1 MKKVCLLVK
10 LKEKKFMKQF
20 KMGVGAVAVV
30 GMLGL
35 TQQVAHAEEDLSKA
49 EAGQLQK
56 GVSQSDVTISQAK
69 VVAADE
75 AVKKQAQATSQAQ
88 EAVTNAENNVVQK
101 KSEVAEAEKLVAEAT
116 PENVAKAE
124 TSVKEATGQVEQAE
138 KVLAAS
144 QTAQETAEKA
154 VVKQTKVTAEA
165 QKPVETKEA
174 EVKQAEEKVAEK
186 QAILDGTG
194 TKEILEK
201 AEQTQAKVDADKK
214 AVAQAQTN
222 LTEAKQ
228 ADQKRASDLADAEK
242 VVIKAQTD
250 EKNSKS
256 VLDKKAATASKTAE
270 ALEKATVDL
279 TKANQDVESINQIK
293 LSQEYIV
300 ALREYAQK
308 IATASPA
315 EEKAMTGKLVALGK
329 VLAKQNRFKANKNDD
344 LEKLDLN
351 NLSEPT
357 REEMSL
363 FAADLLNQIHT
374 VFGTSKIEVSKDA
387 AKIVHSHVSTS
398 KTNGVKG
405 HDSTNLKKVLDQ
417 YGISF
422 GTEENIG
429 LNGGA
434 GAGQFV
440 TKSELKHLVY
450 NTVLNLMFNA
460 FENVEDNENN
470 EFLHASSLAGLFSTD
485 VKTSYLGVGTSFKD
499 DYWQVVNFLFLHDK
513 GLSGSTF
520 NQTVLSNS
528 FDSRKLLKIQKEAQS
543 AYNAAKQD
551 DDRAQADKS
560 KAEADYK
567 KATDHLT
574 EVTAQRDAIKAIGLK
589 TPAAQAQ
596 LDQAQATLKA
606 DEAEN
611 KAAQEAVAQLN
622 ADVKVK
628 QAALAQAKAELSQ
641 QQSELEV
648 LKNSLLVEQNKL
660 AAKKVDLTKA
670 QALVS
675 QRNNELVQAK
685 ERVTAAEVKVRQLKE
700 APKRLAQAKQSL
712 LSAKQDLV
720 EKQAL
725 FSEEKS
731 KLEVLKEEQAEVVA
745 QHTKLVK
752 TYQAQMEAE
761 RLTKLAAQ
769 KASIEQA
776 GGQAIP
782 VFDETGKIVSYVDV
796 KKETVLSVSNSS
808 NGKKVKVNYN
818 VSASYL
824 PSTGEAVSLL
834 GIVTGAILSIFSFVS
849 RKHLKSLEG

>member
-1 MKKVCLLVK
+1 
-10 LKEKKFMKQF
+10 MKQF

-35 TQQVAHAEEDLSKA
+35 TQQVAHAEDLPKADLSKA
-49 EAGQLQK
+49 EAGRLQK
-56 GVSQSDVTISQAK
+56 EVSQSDVTTSQAK

-75 AVKKQAQATSQAQ
+75 AVKKQVQATGQAQ
-88 EAVTNAENNVVQK
+88 EAVTTAEKVVDQK
-101 KSEVAEAEKLVAEAT
+101 QSEVVEAERLVAEAT
-116 PENVAKAE
+116 PENIVKAE
-124 TSVKEATGQVEQAE
+124 NNVKEATGQVEQAE
-138 KVLAAS
+138 KAVSAS
-144 QTAQETAEKA
+144 QTAQETVEKT
-154 VVKQTKVTAEA
+154 VIEQTKVTAEA

-186 QAILDGTG
+186 QSILDGTG
-194 TKEILEK
+194 TKEIIEK

-214 AVAQAQTN
+214 AVVQAQTN
-222 LTEAKQ
+222 LTKAKE
-228 ADQKRASDLADAEK
+228 ADQKRASDLVDEK
-242 VVIKAQTD
+242 AVFKAQTD

-256 VLDKKAATASKTAE
+256 VLEKKAAAASKTAE
-270 ALEKATVDL
+270 VLEKATADL
-279 TKANQDVESINQIK
+279 TKANQDAESINQIK
-293 LSQEYIV
+293 LSQEYIA
-300 ALREYAQK
+300 ALREYSQK

-315 EEKAMTGKLVALGK
+315 EETAMTDKLVALGK
-329 VLAKQNRFKANKNDD
+329 VLAKQNRFKANKNDSQ
-344 LEKLDLN
+344 EKLDLN
-351 NLSEPT
+351 NLSEAT

-374 VFGTSKIEVSKDA
+374 AFGTSKIEVSKDA

-405 HDSTNLKKVLDQ
+405 HDTANLKKVLDQ
-417 YGISF
+417 YGISS

-440 TKSELKHLVY
+440 TKSELKHLIY

-470 EFLHASSLAGLFSTD
+470 EFLHASSLADLFSTD

-528 FDSRKLLKIQKEAQS
+528 FDSQKLLKVQKEAQS
-543 AYNAAKQD
+543 TYDVSKQTD
-551 DDRAQADKS
+551 ERAQAEKQKAQAIYDKAS
-560 KAEADYK
+560 
-567 KATDHLT
+567 TLLT
-574 EVTAQRDAIKAIGLK
+574 EVIVQRDAIEAVELKAPL
-589 TPAAQAQ
+589 AQRQ
-596 LDQAQATLKA
+596 LDQAQTTLKV

-628 QAALAQAKAELSQ
+628 QAALKQAKAELSQ
-641 QQSELEV
+641 QQSELDV
-648 LKNSLLVEQNKL
+648 LKKNLSVEQNKL
-660 AAKKVDLTKA
+660 AAKKADLTEA

-685 ERVTAAEVKVRQLKE
+685 ERLIAAQEKVRQLKE

-712 LSAKQDLV
+712 LTAKQTLT
-720 EKQAL
+720 ENKAL
-725 FSEEKS
+725 FENEEA
-731 KLEVLKEEQAEVVA
+731 KLQVLKATQTEVVA
-745 QHTKLVK
+745 QYTKLVK
-752 TYQAQMEAE
+752 TYQAQLEAE
-761 RLTKLAAQ
+761 RLANLAAQ
-769 KASIEQA
+769 KAAIEQA
-776 GGQAIP
+776 GGQVIP
-782 VFDETGKIVSYVDV
+782 VVDETGKITSYVD
-796 KKETVLSVSNSS
+796 
-808 NGKKVKVNYN
+808 GKKQAVTPTLTPSNHKKVEVNYN
-818 VSASYL
+818 VSARYL

-834 GIVTGAILSIFSFVS
+834 GIVAGVILSIFSFVS

>member
-1 MKKVCLLVK
+1 
-10 LKEKKFMKQF
+10 MKQF

-35 TQQVAHAEEDLSKA
+35 TQQVAHAEDLPKADLSKA
-49 EAGQLQK
+49 EAGRLQK
-56 GVSQSDVTISQAK
+56 EVSQSDVTTSQAK

-88 EAVTNAENNVVQK
+88 EAVTNAEKVVDQK
-101 KSEVAEAEKLVAEAT
+101 QSEVVEAERLVAEAT

-124 TSVKEATGQVEQAE
+124 ISVKEATGQVEQAE
-138 KVLAAS
+138 KAVSAS

-154 VVKQTKVTAEA
+154 VIEQTKVTAEV

-174 EVKQAEEKVAEK
+174 DVKQAEEKAAEK
-186 QAILDGTG
+186 QAILNGTG

-201 AEQTQAKVDADKK
+201 AEQTQAKVDTDKK

-228 ADQKRASDLADAEK
+228 ADQKRASDLVDAEK
-242 VVIKAQTD
+242 KVLKVQT
-250 EKNSKS
+250 
-256 VLDKKAATASKTAE
+256 DKKASESVLEKKVAAASKTAE
-270 ALEKATVDL
+270 VLEKATADL
-279 TKANQDVESINQIK
+279 TKANQDAESINQIK
-293 LSQEYIV
+293 LSQEYIA
-300 ALREYAQK
+300 ALREYSQK
-308 IATASPA
+308 IVTASPA
-315 EEKAMTGKLVALGK
+315 EETAMTDKLVALGK
-329 VLAKQNRFKANKNDD
+329 VLAKQNRFKANKNDSQ
-344 LEKLDLN
+344 EKLDLN
-351 NLSEPT
+351 NLSEAT

-374 VFGTSKIEVSKDA
+374 AFGTSKIEVSKDA

-405 HDSTNLKKVLDQ
+405 HDTANLKKVLDQ
-417 YGISF
+417 YGISS

-440 TKSELKHLVY
+440 TKSELKHLIY

-520 NQTVLSNS
+520 NQTVLSNP
-528 FDSRKLLKIQKEAQS
+528 FDSQKLLKVQKEAQS
-543 AYNAAKQD
+543 TYDVSKQTD
-551 DDRAQADKS
+551 ERAQAEKQKAQAIYDKAS
-560 KAEADYK
+560 
-567 KATDHLT
+567 TLLT
-574 EVTAQRDAIKAIGLK
+574 EVIVQRDAIEAVELKAPL
-589 TPAAQAQ
+589 AQRQ
-596 LDQAQATLKA
+596 LDQAQTTLKV

-628 QAALAQAKAELSQ
+628 QVALKQAKAELSQ
-641 QQSELEV
+641 QQSELDV
-648 LKNSLLVEQNKL
+648 LKKNLSVEKNKL
-660 AAKKVDLTKA
+660 AAKKADLTEA

-685 ERVTAAEVKVRQLKE
+685 ERLIAAQEKVRQLKE

-712 LSAKQDLV
+712 LTAKQTLT
-720 EKQAL
+720 ENKAL
-725 FSEEKS
+725 FENEEA
-731 KLEVLKEEQAEVVA
+731 KLQVLKATQTEVVA
-745 QHTKLVK
+745 QYTKLVK
-752 TYQAQMEAE
+752 IYQAQLEAE
-761 RLTKLAAQ
+761 RLANLAAQ
-769 KASIEQA
+769 KAAIEQA

-782 VFDETGKIVSYVDV
+782 VVDETGKITSYVD
-796 KKETVLSVSNSS
+796 
-808 NGKKVKVNYN
+808 GKKQAVTPTLTPSNHKKVEVNYN
-818 VSASYL
+818 VSARYL

-834 GIVTGAILSIFSFVS
+834 GIITGVILSIFSFVS
-849 RKHLKSLEG
+849 RKHFKSLEG

>member
-1 MKKVCLLVK
+1 
-10 LKEKKFMKQF
+10 MKQF

-35 TQQVAHAEEDLSKA
+35 TQQVAHAEELPKADLSKA

-56 GVSQSDVTISQAK
+56 GVSQSDVIISQAK

-75 AVKKQAQATSQAQ
+75 AVKTQEQATSQAQ

-101 KSEVAEAEKLVAEAT
+101 RSEVAEAEKLVTEAT
-116 PENVAKAE
+116 PENIAKAE

-144 QTAQETAEKA
+144 QTAQETAEKT
-154 VVKQTKVTAEA
+154 VVEQTKVTAEA

-174 EVKQAEEKVAEK
+174 DVKQAEEKVAEK

-228 ADQKRASDLADAEK
+228 ADQKRASDLADTEK
-242 VVIKAQTD
+242 AVLKAQTD
-250 EKNSKS
+250 EKTSKS

-270 ALEKATVDL
+270 VLEKATADL

-329 VLAKQNRFKANKNDD
+329 VLAKQNRFKANRNDD

-374 VFGTSKIEVSKDA
+374 AFGTSKIEVSKDA
-387 AKIVHSHVSTS
+387 AKIVHSHISSS
-398 KTNGVKG
+398 KINGLKG
-405 HDSTNLKKVLDQ
+405 HDTANLKRVLDQ
-417 YGISF
+417 YGISS

-440 TKSELKHLVY
+440 TKSELKHLIY

-470 EFLHASSLAGLFSTD
+470 EFLHASSLAGLFSSD
-485 VKTSYLGVGTSFKD
+485 AKTSYLGIGTSFKD
-499 DYWQVVNFLFLHDK
+499 DYWQIVNFLLIHDK
-513 GLSGSTF
+513 GLVGSSF
-520 NQTVLSNS
+520 NQTVLSNP
-528 FDSRKLLKIQKEAQS
+528 FDSQKLLKIQKEAQS
-543 AYNAAKQD
+543 TYDVSKQTD
-551 DDRAQADKS
+551 ERAQTEKQKAQAIYDKAS
-560 KAEADYK
+560 
-567 KATDHLT
+567 TLLT
-574 EVTAQRDAIKAIGLK
+574 EVIVQRDTIKAVELKAPLAQR
-589 TPAAQAQ
+589 Q
-596 LDQAQATLKA
+596 LDQAQTILKV

-628 QAALAQAKAELSQ
+628 QAALVQAKAELSQ
-641 QQSELEV
+641 LQSDLDV
-648 LKNSLLVEQNKL
+648 FKKNLSVEQNKL
-660 AAKKVDLTKA
+660 AAKKADLTEA
-670 QALVS
+670 QAFVS
-675 QRNNELVQAK
+675 QRENELVQAK
-685 ERVTAAEVKVRQLKE
+685 ERVTAAEAKVRQLKE

-712 LSAKQDLV
+712 LTVKQDLV
-720 EKQAL
+720 EKRAL

-731 KLEVLKEEQAEVVA
+731 KLATLKEKQAEVVA

-752 TYQAQMEAE
+752 TYQAQLEA
-761 RLTKLAAQ
+761 KLAAQ

-776 GGQAIP
+776 SGQAIL
-782 VFDETGKIVSYVDV
+782 VFDETGKIVSYVDA
-796 KKETVLSVSNSS
+796 KKETVLPVSNLS

>member
-1 MKKVCLLVK
+1 
-10 LKEKKFMKQF
+10 MKQF

-35 TQQVAHAEEDLSKA
+35 TQQVAHAEELPKADLSKA

-56 GVSQSDVTISQAK
+56 GVSQSDVTTSQAK

-101 KSEVAEAEKLVAEAT
+101 KSEVAEAEKLVTEAT

-124 TSVKEATGQVEQAE
+124 TSVKEATGQVGQAE

-154 VVKQTKVTAEA
+154 VVEQTKVTAEA
-165 QKPVETKEA
+165 EKPVETKEA

-201 AEQTQAKVDADKK
+201 AEQTQAKVHADKEAVTK
-214 AVAQAQTN
+214 AQRN
-222 LTEAKQ
+222 LAKAKQ
-228 ADQKRASDLADAEK
+228 ADQKRASELATAETA
-242 VVIKAQTD
+242 VTQAQTTVD
-250 EKNSKS
+250 TSKAE
-256 VLDKKAATASKTAE
+256 LDQKVAMANKTAE
-270 ALEKATVDL
+270 ALEKATADL
-279 TKANQDVESINQIK
+279 TKANEDVEAINQIK
-293 LSQEYIV
+293 LTQEYIA
-300 ALREYAQK
+300 ALRDYASK

-315 EEKAMTGKLVALGK
+315 EEKAMTDKLVALGK
-329 VLAKQNRFKANKNDD
+329 VLAKQNRFKANKNDSE
-344 LEKLDLN
+344 EKLDLN
-351 NLSEPT
+351 NLSEAT
-357 REEMSL
+357 REELSL
-363 FAADLLNQIHT
+363 FAADLLNQIHSY
-374 VFGTSKIEVSKDA
+374 FGTSKVEVTKDA
-387 AKIVHSHVSTS
+387 AKIVHNHVSIS

-405 HDSTNLKKVLDQ
+405 HDTANLKKVLDQ
-417 YGISF
+417 YGISS

-440 TKSELKHLVY
+440 TKSELKHLIY

-520 NQTVLSNS
+520 NQTALSNP
-528 FDSRKLLKIQKEAQS
+528 FDSQELLKTQKEARS
-543 AYNAAKQD
+543 TYNAVKQD

-560 KAEADYK
+560 KAQATYD
-567 KATDHLT
+567 KASIFLT

-589 TPAAQAQ
+589 TPAAQTQ

-606 DEAEN
+606 DKAEN
-611 KAAQEAVAQLN
+611 NAAQEAVAQLN
-622 ADVKVK
+622 VDVKVK
-628 QAALAQAKAELSQ
+628 QAALAKAKAELSQ
-641 QQSELEV
+641 QQSELEA
-648 LKNSLLVEQNKL
+648 LKNSLSVEQIKL
-660 AAKKVDLTKA
+660 VAKEADLTKA

-675 QRNNELVQAK
+675 QRKNELVQTK
-685 ERVTAAEVKVRQLKE
+685 ERVTAAEAKVRQLKE
-700 APKRLAQAKQSL
+700 APKRLVQAKQSL
-712 LSAKQDLV
+712 LSAKQSLV
-720 EKQAL
+720 EKRAL
-725 FSEEKS
+725 FFEEKS
-731 KLEVLKEEQAEVVA
+731 KLEVLKGKQTEVVA
-745 QHTKLVK
+745 QHTTIIKA
-752 TYQAQMEAE
+752 YQAQLEAE

-776 GGQAIP
+776 SGQAIP
-782 VFDETGKIVSYVDV
+782 VFDETGKIVSYVDA